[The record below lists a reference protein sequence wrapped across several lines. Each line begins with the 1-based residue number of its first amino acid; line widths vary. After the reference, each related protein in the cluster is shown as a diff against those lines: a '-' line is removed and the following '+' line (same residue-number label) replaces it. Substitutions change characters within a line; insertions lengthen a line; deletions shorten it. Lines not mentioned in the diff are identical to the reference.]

1 VKTADGRLGE
11 ETESLVDRLRRA
23 ITQGELL
30 PNERLV
36 EVELSERY
44 RVGRAA
50 VRTALQE
57 LTKER
62 LVEHTQNRGAKVR
75 AFSREEAVEVL
86 EVRQIVEALCAE
98 RAARAATS
106 EDIARLKSI
115 VDQMKVAV
123 KLSDLGRYSE
133 LNEEFH
139 SAVREASHHAVA
151 SEIVVGLRNQTKRQN
166 LRIAFIPDRPKSS
179 VREHVAILE
188 AITRKDPAAARAAM
202 EQHLQSVIDVVASNP
217 VGRWV

>member
-1 VKTADGRLGE
+1 MKAAEGRLDE
-11 ETESLVDRLRRA
+11 ETETLVDRLRRA
-23 ITQGELL
+23 ITLGELL

-36 EVELSERY
+36 ELELSERY
-44 RVGRAA
+44 SVGRSA

-62 LVEHTQNRGAKVR
+62 LVEHVQNRGAKVR
-75 AFSREEAVEVL
+75 AFSREEAIEVL

-98 RAARAATS
+98 KAAQAATS

-123 KLSDLGRYSE
+123 KLSDLSRYSE

-139 SAVREASHHAVA
+139 SAIREASHHAVA

-166 LRIAFIPDRPKSS
+166 LRIAFIPDRTKSS
-179 VREHVAILE
+179 VREHAAIFE
-188 AITRKDPAAARAAM
+188 AITRKDPAASREAM

-217 VGRWV
+217 TGRWV